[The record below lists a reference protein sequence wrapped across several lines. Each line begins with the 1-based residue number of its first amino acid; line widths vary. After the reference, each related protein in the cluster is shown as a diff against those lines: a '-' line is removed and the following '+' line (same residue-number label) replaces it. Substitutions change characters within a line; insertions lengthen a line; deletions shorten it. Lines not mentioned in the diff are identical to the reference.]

1 MVIDKELESKG
12 FCKSKKSGTWYY
24 QYSDFE
30 ILSFN
35 VGPHTKVNGEE
46 CLKFDNIKI
55 MDYFNDKIHMSI
67 NYDIYFDDINDFY
80 DLLKSIGYKL
90 R

>member
-12 FCKSKKSGTWYY
+12 FCKSKKSGTWCY

-30 ILSFN
+30 MLSFN
-35 VGPHTKVNGEE
+35 VETHTKVNGKE

-55 MDYFNDKIHMSI
+55 MNYFNDKIYMSI

>member
-1 MVIDKELESKG
+1 MNIDKELESKG
-12 FCKSKKSGTWYY
+12 FCKSKKSGIWYY

-35 VGPHTKVNGEE
+35 VGLHTKVNGKE